1 MSTKNNTPLE
11 DDEQIAFVE
20 WLDLQAGVKYTAIP
34 NSTYTKSW
42 SVKRRNNRLGL
53 RAGLCDMFIIIS
65 PKASQDGLG
74 YAIFIEMKR
83 QKAGVVSPE
92 QKKWIEAINDIGTL
106 QVQAYIAKGAAEAI
120 KIVSHYLKSTDSSVF

>member
-1 MSTKNNTPLE
+1 MARINNTPLE
-11 DDEQIAFVE
+11 DDEQATFVE

-42 SVKRRNNRLGL
+42 SVKRRNHRLGL

-83 QKAGVVSPE
+83 KAGSVVSKE
-92 QKKWIEAINDIGTL
+92 QKSWIQAINAVGSL
-106 QVQAYIAKGAAEAI
+106 QVQAYIAKGADEAI
-120 KIVSHYLKSTDSSVF
+120 KIISHYLKSTENSAF